1 MAGSRAAG
9 EAATDIARPAIRKLL
24 KGRKSNLEFKGVTHP
39 DRAAPRA
46 KRSNN
51 YTKDLPKPYKKDGKW
66 VIHVKQH
73 DKWNTKDYR
82 TKVDE
87 MTKAGKDGELHYVK
101 DTNSKRTGA
110 QDELRG
116 MEEEKAV
123 REALDIEEAGDL
135 DGAQKHLDSR
145 LKELDQQE
153 ADHIR
158 ELQVG
163 GEDKLDNL
171 KMIDGVT
178 NHGMGGQIRSQIRH
192 AVNAGMQEG
201 ELVQIVELPGLMSN
215 R

>member
-1 MAGSRAAG
+1 MASGSRAAG
-9 EAATDIARPAIRKLL
+9 DAATAIARPAIRKLL
-24 KGRKSNLEFKGVTHP
+24 KGRKLEFKPKGHVDRP
-39 DRAAPRA
+39 DVRVP
-46 KRSNN
+46 RSNN
-51 YTKDLPKPYKKDGKW
+51 YTKDLPKPEKKNGKW
-66 VIHVKQH
+66 QIHVKQH

-87 MTKAGKDGELHYVK
+87 MSNATDLKYVK

-116 MEEEKAV
+116 IEEEKAV
-123 REALDIEEAGDL
+123 REAMSIEDAGDL
-135 DGAQKHLDSR
+135 AGAQKHLDSR
-145 LKELDQQE
+145 LRDLDQQE

-163 GEDKLDNL
+163 GKDELPNL

-192 AVNAGMQEG
+192 ATKGPDGMQEG
-201 ELVQIVELPGLMSN
+201 DPIQIVELPGLMSN